1 MNIEQITNLINE
13 GLIAKGNQLGAGVI
27 ILADEP
33 MVAKILK
40 KEKSKDVK

>member
-1 MNIEQITNLINE
+1 MDIGRVTNLINE

-33 MVAKILK
+33 MIAKILK
-40 KEKSKDVK
+40 KEVE